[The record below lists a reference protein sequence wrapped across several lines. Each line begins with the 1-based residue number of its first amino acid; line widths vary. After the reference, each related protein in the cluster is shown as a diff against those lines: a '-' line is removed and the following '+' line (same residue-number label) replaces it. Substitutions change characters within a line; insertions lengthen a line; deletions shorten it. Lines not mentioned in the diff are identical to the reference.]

1 MKAMKYILLI
11 ILAAIAADF
20 AMSQTVREVWSREEC
35 LTDPFNSNYEWDNIG
50 RMRLSDSAAIINEYR
65 KRLDG
70 LKNILNNDSV
80 SFRFRR
86 QWPTEF
92 LERLPDSATY
102 IYTNTY
108 LATLQDISC
117 YSGLPLE
124 TFITTVYDYGRCTGT
139 RESEVLALI
148 AWFEDNYRDIRVNE
162 LVSCVTDH
170 ERAYGLMRYF
180 SELICENGDKE
191 EMCKIWQDSIDSIKG
206 SFVGT
211 IPGFKIIMLY
221 DNP

>member
-20 AMSQTVREVWSREEC
+20 AMSQSVREVWSREEC

-124 TFITTVYDYGRCTGT
+124 TFYMVEGYAGYRGT
-139 RESEVLALI
+139 RESEIRALI
-148 AWFEDNYRDIRVNE
+148 AWFEDNYQDIRVNE

-180 SELICENGDKE
+180 SELIRYNSDNE
-191 EMCKIWQDSIDSIKG
+191 EMCKVWQDSIDSIKG

-211 IPGFKIIMLY
+211 IPGFKLTPL
-221 DNP
+221 DF